1 MPLIGSAMRPNPAV
15 GNVTIAPSCHGLSVA
30 ILILPVSFSTPPSI
44 SLMMLRHQPTH
55 PRQNETNPVRVFL
68 RPNTTLS
75 PKFSASQPSP
85 EAKDNLHHSSAL
97 SGTGSGSTA
106 GDFPPGRLSKPF
118 NKNKKL
124 QSEVDLLRE
133 EIARLSDT
141 LSVGLRSH
149 AINSNSAD
157 I

>member
-1 MPLIGSAMRPNPAV
+1 VEQAADPLLGTSHPDDYQK
-15 GNVTIAPSCHGLSVA
+15 PS
-30 ILILPVSFSTPPSI
+30 
-44 SLMMLRHQPTH
+44 
-55 PRQNETNPVRVFL
+55 
-68 RPNTTLS
+68 
-75 PKFSASQPSP
+75 
-85 EAKDNLHHSSAL
+85 
-97 SGTGSGSTA
+97 
-106 GDFPPGRLSKPF
+106 